1 MNTAFINA
9 KVYIERGRFEQAL
22 LVKDGMIEA
31 AGTDADIVSLAATA
45 VPSETRIIDC
55 RGSTIIPGLNDS
67 HMHLLMVG
75 AGLYQADITGVS
87 SIDEMIDR
95 VRGRHTLRRLEPGP
109 VYGRQAHTHKARP

>member
-22 LVKDGMIEA
+22 LVKDGIIEA

-95 VRGRHTLRRLEPGP
+95 VRRFMQKYPER
-109 VYGRQAHTHKARP
+109 